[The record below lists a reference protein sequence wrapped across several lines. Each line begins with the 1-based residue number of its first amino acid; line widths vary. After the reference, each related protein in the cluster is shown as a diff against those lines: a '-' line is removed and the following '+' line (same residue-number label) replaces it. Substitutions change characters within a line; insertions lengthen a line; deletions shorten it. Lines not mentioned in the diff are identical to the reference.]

1 MKKFTFFASIAL
13 AMFMQSC
20 GSSQQVATA
29 PVNVVSQN
37 QVQQDIEV
45 ALNPCE
51 EYSLKA
57 TSQRAVGTGV
67 HFRET
72 TADNLAQLNARANL
86 AKALQQCVQA
96 ATKNYADGKELFAAD
111 GESSSYVTDQSAGV
125 ADSEAG
131 WAKELIKGAPVVM
144 KRKYKTPDNQWRIY
158 VCVEY
163 QESVAEMAAK
173 ITKVFNEKL
182 TQEQKARIDFNEQKF
197 KQEMQE
203 AMGDYKG
210 VTEQ

>member
-1 MKKFTFFASIAL
+1 MKKFTILASVAL
-13 AMFMQSC
+13 VMFLQSC
-20 GSSQQVATA
+20 GSSKQVATA
-29 PVNVVSQN
+29 PINVSQN

-51 EYSLKA
+51 EYAFKA
-57 TSQRAVGTGV
+57 PSQRAAGTGV
-67 HFRET
+67 HFKEK
-72 TADNLAQLNARANL
+72 AAENIAQLNARANL
-86 AKALQQCVQA
+86 AKALQQCVET
-96 ATKNYADGKELFAAD
+96 ATKDYADGKELFAAD
-111 GESSSYVTDQSAGV
+111 GESSSYVTDQSAGS
-125 ADSEAG
+125 ADREAG

-197 KQEMQE
+197 KQEIQE